1 MLQQPATA
9 TNPQAFMMLQS
20 HVQEHIAMHSRD
32 LVQDMFQKLGAQAQ
46 AQGEPIPNLNPDAL
60 EAAVAQQVADTTE
73 ELAPLLTP
81 PQQPDPL
88 VAIRQ
93 QELQNDTQEI
103 QRKAMNDAMDFQID
117 QARLMQAYEL
127 AQQRQNLQEQI
138 AEDRNLVNVYR
149 IDTQA
154 NLKRNQ

>member
-1 MLQQPATA
+1 MAM
-9 TNPQAFMMLQS
+9 QA

-32 LVQDMFQKLGAQAQ
+32 LVQEMFQKLGAQAQ
-46 AQGEPIPNLNPDAL
+46 AQGEPIHQIDPDAL

-93 QELQNDTQEI
+93 QSCRTI
-103 QRKAMNDAMDFQID
+103 HKRF
-117 QARLMQAYEL
+117 
-127 AQQRQNLQEQI
+127 
-138 AEDRNLVNVYR
+138 NVK
-149 IDTQA
+149 
-154 NLKRNQ
+154 L

>member
-1 MLQQPATA
+1 
-9 TNPQAFMMLQS
+9 
-20 HVQEHIAMHSRD
+20 
-32 LVQDMFQKLGAQAQ
+32 MFQELGAQAQ
-46 AQGEPIPNLNPDAL
+46 AQGEPIPDLNPDAL

-103 QRKAMNDAMDFQID
+103 QRKAMNDAMTSRLIGPID
-117 QARLMQAYEL
+117 AS
-127 AQQRQNLQEQI
+127 I
-138 AEDRNLVNVYR
+138 
-149 IDTQA
+149 
-154 NLKRNQ
+154 